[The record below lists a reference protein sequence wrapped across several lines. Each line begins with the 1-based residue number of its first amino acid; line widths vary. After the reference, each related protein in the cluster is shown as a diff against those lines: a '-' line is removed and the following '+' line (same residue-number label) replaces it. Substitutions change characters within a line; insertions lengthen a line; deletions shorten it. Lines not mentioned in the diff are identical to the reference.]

1 MLIDLFENINIKNG
15 VANIEI
21 TYIEDREKKLSFTFP
36 LIALVSGATIIAGGT
51 AAITTKP
58 FHNSSGKKRPSRRII
73 DDKKPKF
80 SKNEI
85 RKFFPSFL
93 KSNWLIFTLVKES
106 IMAIIN
112 ATVEISL
119 VYLGKPPVTNPSII
133 PTKMKKVRLENAA
146 FTFDVLM
153 VLDGI
158 NYII

>member
-58 FHNSSGKKRPSRRII
+58 FHSSSGKKRPNSRII

-85 RKFFPSFL
+85 RKFFLSFL
-93 KSNWLIFTLVKES
+93 KSNWLIFTLVRES

-133 PTKMKKVRLENAA
+133 PTRMKKVRLEKTA
-146 FTFDVLM
+146 FILEDTLM
-153 VLDGI
+153 VLT
-158 NYII
+158 